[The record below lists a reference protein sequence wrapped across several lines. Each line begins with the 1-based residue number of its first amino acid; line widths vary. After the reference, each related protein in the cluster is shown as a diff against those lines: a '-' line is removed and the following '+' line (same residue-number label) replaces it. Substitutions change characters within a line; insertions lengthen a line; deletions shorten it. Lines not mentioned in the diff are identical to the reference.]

1 MSNEK
6 SLVPVPIPVPRIP
19 ANSNF
24 CEPSFYKIVL
34 PDTNTDGVRIPPE
47 FLKHMEEEEE
57 PSGVA
62 TLTVSSGRKWHVKVC
77 KEDNGVVFKDGWK
90 RFCRENSVKITDFL
104 QFTYH
109 GNLQFSVDIFDKT
122 GLRTN

>member
-6 SLVPVPIPVPRIP
+6 SLVPVPHKP
-19 ANSNF
+19 ANSDF

-34 PDTNTDGVRIPPE
+34 PDTNIDGVRIPPE
-47 FLKHMEEEEE
+47 FLKHMEEEEEEE

-62 TLTVSSGRKWHVKVC
+62 TLTVSSGRKWHVKVS
-77 KEDNGVVFKDGWK
+77 KEDNGVVFRDGWK
-90 RFCRENSVKITDFL
+90 RFCRENSVRITDFL